1 MGTKQEFF
9 LVFHNTSWVMNLR
22 AWNRINYIVLM
33 LGKLLLFY
41 LVNGSNIAASVDAG
55 LLMIRKSIFGIL

>member
-9 LVFHNTSWVMNLR
+9 FVFHNTSWVMNLR

-33 LGKLLLFY
+33 LGKLLWFY

>member
-1 MGTKQEFF
+1 
-9 LVFHNTSWVMNLR
+9 
-22 AWNRINYIVLM
+22 M